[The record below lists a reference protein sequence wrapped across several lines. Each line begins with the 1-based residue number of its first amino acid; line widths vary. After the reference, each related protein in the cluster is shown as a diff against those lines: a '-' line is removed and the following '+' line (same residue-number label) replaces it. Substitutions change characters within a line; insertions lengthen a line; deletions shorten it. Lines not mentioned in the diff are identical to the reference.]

1 MTSVIIDRRYCG
13 PPNSGNG
20 GYVCGRLAR
29 YVSGGAEITLHSP
42 PPLDKALDVVG
53 MDDGRWEL
61 RDGGKVVATGRA
73 ANVALA
79 SLEKASFEEAW
90 EAARQP
96 PVDEHPLPTCFVCGP
111 ARAKGDGLRIFAG
124 PLARK
129 SSNASTVLAA
139 TWTPAST
146 LVSEDGLVAP
156 EFLWSVLD
164 CPTGYA
170 SSYDPHR
177 RSFDRTP
184 ILLGRMSARVEH
196 RPRPEERCVITAW
209 ATGHDGR
216 KRMAEAALH
225 NEAGTLFATARA
237 TWIVVDREMQ
247 LGCATSSQSGRAD
260 PVPTTCGRRSR
271 ARDLFASFVDTLRCS
286 RRAQA
291 EHTLW
296 QYRSLIGTYDRSAG
310 FNQLLSVRGCDDGG
324 H

>member
-1 MTSVIIDRRYCG
+1 
-13 PPNSGNG
+13 
-20 GYVCGRLAR
+20 
-29 YVSGGAEITLHSP
+29 
-42 PPLDKALDVVG
+42 VG
-53 MDDGRWEL
+53 
-61 RDGGKVVATGRA
+61 
-73 ANVALA
+73 
-79 SLEKASFEEAW
+79 
-90 EAARQP
+90 AARQP

-111 ARAKGDGLRIFAG
+111 ARAKGDGLRIFTG

-184 ILLGRMSARVEH
+184 ILLGRMSARIEH
-196 RPRPEERCVITAW
+196 RPQPEERCVITAW
-209 ATGHDGR
+209 ATGRDGR

-247 LGCATSSQSGRAD
+247 LGCATSSPSGLAD
-260 PVPTTCGRRSR
+260 PVPGPALDIRERGIFLRRSSTPCVALGAPR
-271 ARDLFASFVDTLRCS
+271 PSTRFGN
-286 RRAQA
+286 
-291 EHTLW
+291 
-296 QYRSLIGTYDRSAG
+296 YRSPIGTYDRSAG
-310 FNQLLSVRGCDDGG
+310 FNQLLSVEGCDDAGN
-324 H
+324 